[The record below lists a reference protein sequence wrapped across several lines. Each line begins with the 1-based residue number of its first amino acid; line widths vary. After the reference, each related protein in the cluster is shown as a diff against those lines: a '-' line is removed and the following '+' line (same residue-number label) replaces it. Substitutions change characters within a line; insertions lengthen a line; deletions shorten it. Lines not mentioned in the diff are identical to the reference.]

1 VDEYQARPRRPSPAN
16 HGPTR
21 PRPSMNSSRSA
32 VRGHRPS
39 SPTTAAS
46 VSGSSSWTSA
56 ARLTRRRPARVRR
69 LQLVMK
75 GRPTAGGND
84 LPAAWSTQPID
95 GEQNK

>member
-1 VDEYQARPRRPSPAN
+1 VDEYQARPRRPSRAN

-21 PRPSMNSSRSA
+21 PRPSMNSSRNA

-56 ARLTRRRPARVRR
+56 ARLTRRRPARVHR
-69 LQLVMK
+69 LQTRHEGEVY
-75 GRPTAGGND
+75 RRRQWPTHS
-84 LPAAWSTQPID
+84 L
-95 GEQNK
+95 